1 MVCDLAWDF
10 TQSDCQASY
19 QSLRMAL
26 YNCLQ
31 ARDGRGH
38 TDMANKTALYI
49 MISVH
54 ESPSLSLYPYHCKL
68 SLTQQF
74 FPVSGFIYMYL
85 VASITAVHFEA
96 GWLHTQLHTLWS
108 VHTWLQWNLITM
120 VTCSKVW
127 LYYRGLLSWSQQ
139 GDLTGRWLLH
149 NKSDSRI
156 EIPGGK
162 VNQRF
167 YVCFMCIVC
176 SCVVMHREQT
186 LLQCTSAKL
195 ISNWT
200 FCSTDPSFWVEL
212 CYRLLV
218 PMQG

>member
-49 MISVH
+49 TISVH
-54 ESPSLSLYPYHCKL
+54 ESPSLSLHPYHCKL

-74 FPVSGFIYMYL
+74 FPVSVFIYMYL
-85 VASITAVHFEA
+85 EASITAVHFEA
-96 GWLHTQLHTLWS
+96 GWLHAITYTLIS
-108 VHTWLQWNLITM
+108 THYSGTFIAM

-149 NKSDSRI
+149 NKSDSSI
-156 EIPGGK
+156 EMPGGK

-176 SCVVMHREQT
+176 SVHCDATWTDITAMRIRQT
-186 LLQCTSAKL
+186 YFQLNFL
-195 ISNWT
+195 
-200 FCSTDPSFWVEL
+200 
-212 CYRLLV
+212 
-218 PMQG
+218 